1 MQNCAEAVHRW
12 CRHYFKGGVVK
23 NVGNLMTLK
32 SIKSGKIGEG
42 GVKKS
47 GKKNCSRH
55 LWIAPRQSGLDI
67 ALMV

>member
-1 MQNCAEAVHRW
+1 M
-12 CRHYFKGGVVK
+12 VK